1 MNFGDYLDSLA
12 RAYQAGGWAMWC
24 NTMVSAFSIAIVVE
38 RFYVL
43 FLRYRANVSEL
54 IRMVDQ
60 ATRTG
65 TVPRANMEVLQK
77 HDYHPIIHLTL
88 SYLLSFTRRARTP
101 LRFVED
107 RLFETYLE
115 VQPLFRRRTHHLP
128 MLANVATLVGLLGTI
143 LGLIDTFSGMAHADP
158 AQKQALLAGGIA
170 MAMNNT
176 AYGLFVAIPNL
187 IFAAIFEMRET
198 EIGHNLDLV
207 YRHIKSFFDDPATR
221 RRLES
226 GEFESK
232 AS

>member
-1 MNFGDYLDSLA
+1 
-12 RAYQAGGWAMWC
+12 MWC
-24 NTMVSAFSIAIVVE
+24 NTMVSAFSIAVVVE

-43 FLRYRANVSEL
+43 FLLYRGNIAEL
-54 IRMVDQ
+54 IRMIDQ

-65 TVPRANMEVLQK
+65 SVPKANMDLLNK
-77 HDYHPIIHLTL
+77 HDHHPIIHLAL

-115 VQPLFRRRTHHLP
+115 VQPLIRRRTHHLP

-176 AYGLFVAIPNL
+176 AYGLLVAIPNL
-187 IFAAIFEMRET
+187 VFAAIFEMRES
-198 EIGHNLDLV
+198 ELSHNLDLV
-207 YRHIKSFFDDPATR
+207 YKHIKSFFDDPATR
-221 RRLES
+221 HRLES